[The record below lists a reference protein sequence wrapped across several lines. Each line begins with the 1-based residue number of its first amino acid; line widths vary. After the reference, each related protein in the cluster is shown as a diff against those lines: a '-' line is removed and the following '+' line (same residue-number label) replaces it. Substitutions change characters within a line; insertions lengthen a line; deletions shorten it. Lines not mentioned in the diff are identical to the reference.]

1 MSAAAGTQLPRASHA
16 LPGPY
21 RSRTLCSKKPQLGF
35 QLGSG
40 PMFYVK
46 MFGRLSSLRSQ
57 SSRPIQHAFSV
68 GCYHRRVRQSR
79 EKIRVSREKLD
90 RSRET
95 ICTSWKPS
103 ETREFSNVPCK
114 ISTFRRCADRQPR
127 QPSQNR
133 AGQIREPLE
142 TLVDCG

>member
-21 RSRTLCSKKPQLGF
+21 RSRTLCSKIPQLGF

-46 MFGRLSSLRSQ
+46 MFGRLSFLRSQ

-79 EKIRVSREKLD
+79 QKFGVSREKLD

-103 ETREFSNVPCK
+103 ETRNSVMFHARSQHFAVVQTVNPDNPVK
-114 ISTFRRCADRQPR
+114 IAPVRFVSPWK
-127 QPSQNR
+127 
-133 AGQIREPLE
+133 L
-142 TLVDCG
+142 L